1 MRRRLR
7 TGRHEHGTRWLVIL
21 ALALLVQVPLLLWL
35 SSWLQPGEAEPQT
48 RVRARLVAQR
58 FSAPPKPPVDRDED
72 LPEDAQVVEIPETAE
87 PEPEKPVD
95 TKHVADR
102 RSKVAQERLPRRTSA
117 ADRRKV
123 QGELRVDSP
132 SEVQSKRSKSAEPS
146 AAPESVQ
153 QEMAASTRKLR
164 PLADEGARPPDS
176 NSSDGAK
183 AQIRLPTLTRSEA
196 LASLQGLSGSF
207 ASDDHL
213 PEVQRDGEETLLNA
227 NRYKYADFFYRVKD
241 TVRRHWHP
249 DRVYRS
255 RDPSGRVY
263 GVKDRYTVLQVTL
276 DESGYLKRMVT
287 SRRSGLD
294 FLDTEARSA
303 FKRAHPF
310 PNPPSGLLAD
320 GGEVRFQFGFYFEL
334 STGKHRFRW
343 KRLD

>member
-1 MRRRLR
+1 
-7 TGRHEHGTRWLVIL
+7 LVIL
-21 ALALLVQVPLLLWL
+21 ALALLVQAPLLIWFA
-35 SSWLQPGEAEPQT
+35 SWLQPGEARESQ

-58 FSAPPKPPVDRDED
+58 FAAPPKKPVDPDEA
-72 LPEDAQVVEIPETAE
+72 LPDDAQIVEVPETEE
-87 PEPEKPVD
+87 PEPKDTVK

-102 RSKVAQERLPRRTSA
+102 RSKVAQERQARRTRA
-117 ADRRKV
+117 RDTRKV
-123 QGELRVDSP
+123 QGKLRVDEA
-132 SEVQSKRSKSAEPS
+132 SEVQSKRSKSVEPS
-146 AAPESVQ
+146 AAPEAIQ
-153 QEMAASTRKLR
+153 REMAASARKLR
-164 PLADEGARPPDS
+164 QVADEGSRPPDS
-176 NSSDGAK
+176 SAEQGQK
-183 AQIRLPTLTRSEA
+183 AQIRLPALTRAEA

-213 PEVQRDGEETLLNA
+213 PDVQREGEETLLNA

-287 SRRSGLD
+287 SKRSGLD
-294 FLDTEARSA
+294 FLDLEARSA

>member
-1 MRRRLR
+1 M
-7 TGRHEHGTRWLVIL
+7 VL
-21 ALALLVQVPLLLWL
+21 ALALLVQAPLLLWL
-35 SSWLQPGEAEPQT
+35 SSWLEPGEAHESS

-58 FSAPPKPPVDRDED
+58 FTAPPKRTPDADEV
-72 LPEDAQVVEIPETAE
+72 LPDDAKIVEVPETEE
-87 PEPEKPVD
+87 PEPKERVD
-95 TKHVADR
+95 TKHVANR
-102 RSKVAQERLPRRTSA
+102 RSKVSDERQARRKSSPDPRR
-117 ADRRKV
+117 V
-123 QGELRVDSP
+123 QGKVDVSET
-132 SEVQSKRSKSAEPS
+132 SEVQSKRSKSAAPS
-146 AAPESVQ
+146 AAPEAQQ
-153 QEMAASTRKLR
+153 QEMAASSRKLR
-164 PLADEGARPPDS
+164 SLADQGSRPPESDS
-176 NSSDGAK
+176 EEGSK
-183 AQIRLPTLTRSEA
+183 AQIRLPALTRAEA
-196 LASLQGLSGSF
+196 LANLQGLSGSF

-213 PEVQRDGEETLLNA
+213 PDVKREGEETLLNA

-287 SRRSGLD
+287 SKRSGLD
-294 FLDTEARSA
+294 FLDMEARSA

>member
-1 MRRRLR
+1 MEDRS
-7 TGRHEHGTRWLVIL
+7 RWLVIL
-21 ALALLVQVPLLLWL
+21 TVALLVQAPLLVWF
-35 SSWLQPGEAEPQT
+35 SSWLDPGESKPAS

-58 FSAPPKPPVDRDED
+58 FAATPKRPLDPEAQ
-72 LPEDAQVVEIPETAE
+72 LPEDAQIVEVPETAE
-87 PEPEKPVD
+87 PEPREALK

-102 RSKVAQERLPRRTSA
+102 RSKVSEERQPRHRSA
-117 ADRRKV
+117 PDERKV
-123 QGELRVDSP
+123 QGKVRVDTA
-132 SEVQSKRSKSAEPS
+132 SEVQSKRSKSSEPS
-146 AAPESVQ
+146 AAPESKQ
-153 QEMAASTRKLR
+153 REMAAASRELR
-164 PLADEGARPPDS
+164 PLADQGSRRPDS
-176 NSSDGAK
+176 SADDGEK
-183 AQIRLPTLTRSEA
+183 ARILLPSLTRAEA

-213 PEVQRDGEETLLNA
+213 PDVKREGEETLLNA

-287 SRRSGLD
+287 SKRSGLD
-294 FLDTEARSA
+294 FLDLEARSA

-343 KRLD
+343 KRLE

>member
-1 MRRRLR
+1 MLI
-7 TGRHEHGTRWLVIL
+7 WF
-21 ALALLVQVPLLLWL
+21 
-35 SSWLQPGEAEPQT
+35 SSWLAPGEVQT
-48 RVRARLVAQR
+48 SNRVRARLLAQR
-58 FSAPPKPPVDRDED
+58 FAAVPKPPVDPEEQ
-72 LPEDAQVVEIPETAE
+72 LPDDAQIVEVPETE
-87 PEPEKPVD
+87 DPEPKEVPK
-95 TKHVADR
+95 TRHVADR
-102 RSKVAQERLPRRTSA
+102 RSKVAEERQAARRSA

-123 QGELRVDSP
+123 QGKLRVQET
-132 SEVQSKRSKSAEPS
+132 SEVQSKRSKSTAPS
-146 AAPESVQ
+146 AAPESMH
-153 QEMAASTRKLR
+153 QEMAAASRKLR
-164 PLADEGARPPDS
+164 PLADQGSRRPDS
-176 NSSDGAK
+176 NAHEGK
-183 AQIRLPTLTRSEA
+183 EAQIRLPSLTRAEA
-196 LASLQGLSGSF
+196 LASLQGLSGAF

-213 PEVQRDGEETLLNA
+213 PDVKREGEETLLNA

-287 SRRSGLD
+287 SKRSGLD
-294 FLDTEARSA
+294 FLDLEARSA

-343 KRLD
+343 KRLE